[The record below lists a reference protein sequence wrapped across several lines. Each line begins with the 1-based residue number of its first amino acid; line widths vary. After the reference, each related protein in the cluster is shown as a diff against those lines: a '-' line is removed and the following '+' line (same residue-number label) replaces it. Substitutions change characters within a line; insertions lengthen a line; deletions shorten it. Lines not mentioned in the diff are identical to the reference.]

1 MDDFT
6 ITLTNKR
13 IFEFYKKNE
22 TISFETMNLLF
33 LDFIEKL
40 NSDLTQTI
48 NTSTNLE
55 VLGIVKD
62 LSSQVF
68 QLNANV
74 SSISSSIS
82 LKFHETNKDYLENIK
97 LLFESSSSYNSDKMS
112 TIMDKNN
119 EIFFNKIAEA
129 IPKNNESL
137 LNKLETNLKEVK
149 QSIFQELTK
158 QENNPEAI
166 KEYLTSLDSRLQ
178 TLQTPILSFIGAN
191 QEQVLSNLNAIK
203 EKGLIENEKQER
215 VLNVLEEFLNKYKS
229 NVTCKGQYSENMLQS
244 ILNKMFPSM
253 EIVNTT
259 GSKASGDFIMKRDSI
274 PFILF
279 ENKNY
284 ESNVNLEEIKKFLR
298 DVNEQRCNGILMS
311 QSSGIVCK
319 PDFFI
324 EIHDG
329 SVLVYLHNV
338 EYSQEKIKVAVNI
351 IEHLSSKLSEMNV
364 KDGNNIDKD
373 VLDNINKEYQTFL
386 NQRAFIVETCKTF
399 HKNVI
404 AQIENLKMP
413 DLGMY
418 LNSKYASIQNQ
429 EFVCDEC
436 GACFS
441 KKASLASH
449 KKSHKK

>member
-1 MDDFT
+1 MEEYT
-6 ITLTNKR
+6 LTLTNKR
-13 IFEFYKKNE
+13 VYDFYKKND

-40 NSDLTQTI
+40 NGDLTQTI
-48 NTSTNLE
+48 NTSANLE
-55 VLGIVKD
+55 VLSIVKD

-68 QLNANV
+68 NLNNNV
-74 SSISSSIS
+74 SSMSSSIS
-82 LKFHETNKDYLENIK
+82 LKFHETNKDYLNNIK
-97 LLFESSSSYNSDKMS
+97 LLLESSSSYNSDKMS
-112 TIMDKNN
+112 SIMDKNN
-119 EIFFNKIAEA
+119 ELFFNKIAEA
-129 IPKNNESL
+129 IPKNNDSL
-137 LNKLETNLKEVK
+137 LIKLETNLKEVK

-158 QENNPEAI
+158 RETNPEAI
-166 KEYLTSLDSRLQ
+166 REYLSSLDLRLQ
-178 TLQTPILSFIGAN
+178 TLQNPILSFIGAN
-191 QEQVLSNLNAIK
+191 QEQLISNLNVIK
-203 EKGLIENEKQER
+203 EKNSVDNEKQDR
-215 VLNVLEEFLNKYKS
+215 VLTELEEFLNKYKS
-229 NVTCKGQYSENMLQS
+229 NVTYKGQYSENMLQGV
-244 ILNKMFPSM
+244 LNKMFPSM

-259 GSKASGDFIMKRDSI
+259 GLKASGDFIMKRDNL
-274 PFILF
+274 PYILF

-284 ESNVNLEEIKKFLR
+284 EANVNLEEIKKFLR

-311 QSSGIVCK
+311 QNSGIVCK

-329 SVLVYLHNV
+329 RVLVYLHNV
-338 EYSQEKIKVAVNI
+338 EYSNEKIKVAVNI
-351 IEHLSSKLSEMNV
+351 IDHLSSKLGEMDV

-373 VLDNINKEYQTFL
+373 ILDNINTQYQTFL

-404 AQIENLKMP
+404 SQIDNLKMP
-413 DLGMY
+413 DLGIY
-418 LNSKYASIQNQ
+418 LGSKYASIQNQ

-436 GACFS
+436 GSCFS